1 MNETL
6 SIVTERV
13 DDIPLLV
20 AQMRRLEL
28 PAVIDS
34 SFVAHGNRAGLSL
47 GWTATVWLAH
57 ILSQGDHRLNQVQ
70 PWAERRLETLRG
82 STGQPIVALD
92 LSDDRLADL
101 LRTLADDAVWC
112 GCERAL
118 GRTVLRVYDLQ
129 RTRVRV
135 DTTTA
140 SGYGQVTEDGLFQFG
155 HSKDQRPDLPQVKVL
170 LATLD
175 PLGLPLVTTVVSGEH
190 ADDPLY
196 RPAIAQVRSTLDQ
209 RGLLY
214 VGDCKMGALD
224 TRAAVAAVGDY
235 YLCPL
240 AATQV
245 PAALLEQ
252 YLQEAWAGQQPARRV
267 ERTDAEGAVTH
278 LADVYE
284 RSATLTAVVDGWRPV
299 TWTERRLLVRSLAA
313 ARTAEAALRAR
324 LRRAQEALA
333 ALTAPGRGKR
343 RWQTGAE
350 VEQAAQAV
358 LAHHQVA
365 TLLRVESV
373 TQTHTRAVRAYR
385 GRPARTEERHTFA
398 LRVQEDE
405 EALDATIARLGW
417 RVYATN
423 QPADALSAEQA
434 VLAYREE
441 YLVER
446 GFGRLKGRPLSL
458 SPLYL
463 DRDDHVTGL
472 IRLLSLA
479 LRVLT
484 LVEFQVRR
492 RLAQEQRTLAGLSAG
507 QPTRATARPTTER
520 LLAAFKEITLT
531 VLHTPQHTLRHLP
544 SLTPLQ
550 QQILSLLD
558 LPPDLYHR
566 LTLVSPQPP

>member
-6 SIVTERV
+6 SSVTERV
-13 DDIPLLV
+13 DDILLLV
-20 AQMRRLEL
+20 AQMRRMEL

-118 GRTVLRVYDLQ
+118 GRTVLRVDDLQ

-175 PLGLPLVTTVVSGEH
+175 PLGLPVVTTVVSGEH
-190 ADDPLY
+190 ADDPLS

-240 AATQV
+240 AAT
-245 PAALLEQ
+245 PAPGALLEQ
-252 YLQEAWAGQQPARRV
+252 YLQEAWAGDQPARRV
-267 ERTDAEGAVTH
+267 ERTDAEGAATH

-313 ARTAEAALRAR
+313 ARAAEAALRAR
-324 LRRAQEALA
+324 LRPAQEALA
-333 ALTAPGRGKR
+333 ALTAPGRGTR
-343 RWQTGAE
+343 RWQTGVE

-358 LAHHQVA
+358 RAHHQVA
-365 TLLRVESV
+365 ALLRVESI
-373 TQTHTRAVRAYR
+373 TQTHTRTVRAYR

-398 LRVQEDE
+398 LRVQGDE
-405 EALDATIARLGW
+405 KALDATIARLGW

-423 QPADALSAEQA
+423 QPADTLSAEQA

-446 GFGRLKGRPLSL
+446 GCGRLKGRPLSL

-463 DRDDHVTGL
+463 DRDEPVTGL
-472 IRLLSLA
+472 IRLRESGPARAHPGRVPSAPPLVSDAGCLGRSLRRPAPPRHRATHHRASAGRLQGDHPHRAA
-479 LRVLT
+479 LPPAHPAPSALPHPSAAADP
-484 LVEFQVRR
+484 L
-492 RLAQEQRTLAGLSAG
+492 LAGS
-507 QPTRATARPTTER
+507 PPRSVP
-520 LLAAFKEITLT
+520 
-531 VLHTPQHTLRHLP
+531 
-544 SLTPLQ
+544 
-550 QQILSLLD
+550 
-558 LPPDLYHR
+558 PPD
-566 LTLVSPQPP
+566 P

>member
-20 AQMRRLEL
+20 AQMRRMEL
-28 PAVIDS
+28 PALIDS
-34 SFVAHGNRAGLSL
+34 SFVAHGNRVGLSL

-82 STGQPIVALD
+82 STGQPIMALD
-92 LSDDRLADL
+92 LTDDRLADL
-101 LRTLADDAVWC
+101 LRTLADDAVWS

-129 RTRVRV
+129 RARVRV

-175 PLGLPLVTTVVSGEH
+175 PLGLPVVTAVVSGEH

-214 VGDCKMGALD
+214 VGDCTMGALD

-267 ERTDAEGAVTH
+267 ERTAVDGAVTH
-278 LADVYE
+278 LVDVYE
-284 RSATLTAVVDGWRPV
+284 RNATLTAVVDGWRPV
-299 TWTERRLLVRSLAA
+299 T
-313 ARTAEAALRAR
+313 
-324 LRRAQEALA
+324 
-333 ALTAPGRGKR
+333 
-343 RWQTGAE
+343 
-350 VEQAAQAV
+350 
-358 LAHHQVA
+358 
-365 TLLRVESV
+365 
-373 TQTHTRAVRAYR
+373 
-385 GRPARTEERHTFA
+385 
-398 LRVQEDE
+398 
-405 EALDATIARLGW
+405 
-417 RVYATN
+417 
-423 QPADALSAEQA
+423 
-434 VLAYREE
+434 
-441 YLVER
+441 
-446 GFGRLKGRPLSL
+446 
-458 SPLYL
+458 
-463 DRDDHVTGL
+463 
-472 IRLLSLA
+472 
-479 LRVLT
+479 
-484 LVEFQVRR
+484 
-492 RLAQEQRTLAGLSAG
+492 
-507 QPTRATARPTTER
+507 
-520 LLAAFKEITLT
+520 
-531 VLHTPQHTLRHLP
+531 
-544 SLTPLQ
+544 
-550 QQILSLLD
+550 
-558 LPPDLYHR
+558 
-566 LTLVSPQPP
+566 

>member
-20 AQMRRLEL
+20 AQMRRMEL
-28 PAVIDS
+28 PALIDS
-34 SFVAHGNRAGLSL
+34 YFVAHGNRAGLSL

-82 STGQPIVALD
+82 STGHPVAGLD

-101 LRTLADDAVWC
+101 LRTLADDAVWS

-129 RTRVRV
+129 RARVRV

-155 HSKDQRPDLPQVKVL
+155 HSKDQRPDLRQVKVL

-224 TRAAVAAVGDY
+224 TRAAVAAAGDY

-252 YLQEAWAGQQPARRV
+252 YLQEAWVGQQPAGRV

-333 ALTAPGRGKR
+333 ALTVPSRGKR

-365 TLLRVESV
+365 ALLRVESV

-385 GRPARTEERHTFA
+385 GRPARTEERHTLT

-492 RLAQEQRTLAGLSAG
+492 RLAQEQRTLAGLYAG

-520 LLAAFKEITLT
+520 LLAAFKEIALT

-550 QQILSLLD
+550 QQILALLD